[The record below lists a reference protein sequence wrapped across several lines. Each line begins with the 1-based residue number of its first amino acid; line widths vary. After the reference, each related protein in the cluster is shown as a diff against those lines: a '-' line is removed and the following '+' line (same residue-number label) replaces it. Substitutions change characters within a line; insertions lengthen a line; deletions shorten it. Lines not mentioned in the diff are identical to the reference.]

1 MGSISSRD
9 CSWVTESKQLPCRLH
24 ALGKKHAILAGTA
37 LGARDEVIDLFD
49 ESSKKG
55 LLFDRKTGSQCR
67 QRDVGG
73 MAHGYGRRSNKGLTI
88 YAAMRK
94 FRNLFVNIDIDIK
107 KTCWILMDDAFL
119 LPIKKVEQAT
129 IFLQLILKGCHD
141 VMEFFLEF
149 HIWEVGLGC
158 LIICA

>member
-1 MGSISSRD
+1 MVSAASVMSGA
-9 CSWVTESKQLPCRLH
+9 WPM
-24 ALGKKHAILAGTA
+24 ATA
-37 LGARDEVIDLFD
+37 V
-49 ESSKKG
+49 
-55 LLFDRKTGSQCR
+55 DRTKVSLSMR
-67 QRDVGG
+67 Q
-73 MAHGYGRRSNKGLTI
+73 
-88 YAAMRK
+88 
-94 FRNLFVNIDIDIK
+94 FRNLLVNIDIDIK

-141 VMEFFLEF
+141 VLEFFLEF